1 MLKMANVKLQSPSE
15 WVTRFS
21 TLIAPGG
28 EVLDL
33 ASGHGRHTKFLLE
46 NGFNVTSL
54 DANISGLKKI
64 ADKNRLEIIEADLE
78 KCGSWPLGQRRFSA
92 LIVTNYLHRPLF
104 PHIIAALKNNGVL
117 IYETFAIGNQIFGK
131 PSNPK
136 FLLKPGELLTEVFGK
151 LRIIAYEEGLFQ
163 TPKKSVKQRICA
175 INNKDKNQQNIIS
188 HT

>member
-1 MLKMANVKLQSPSE
+1 MLKMTNVKLQLPSE

-78 KCGSWPLGQRRFSA
+78 KCGSWPLGQRRFAA

-104 PHIIAALKNNGVL
+104 PHIIAALKDNGVL
-117 IYETFAIGNQIFGK
+117 IYETFAIGNQNFGK

-163 TPKKSVKQRICA
+163 TPKISVKQRICA
-175 INNKDKNQQNIIS
+175 INNRDKNQQYII
-188 HT
+188 

>member
-1 MLKMANVKLQSPSE
+1 MLKMTNVKLQLPSE

-64 ADKNRLEIIEADLE
+64 ADK
-78 KCGSWPLGQRRFSA
+78 
-92 LIVTNYLHRPLF
+92 
-104 PHIIAALKNNGVL
+104 KN
-117 IYETFAIGNQIFGK
+117 
-131 PSNPK
+131 
-136 FLLKPGELLTEVFGK
+136 
-151 LRIIAYEEGLFQ
+151 
-163 TPKKSVKQRICA
+163 
-175 INNKDKNQQNIIS
+175 
-188 HT
+188 